1 MEQIVPILTKY
12 GYFILFPMAVLE
24 GPLVS
29 LAAGFLVYLG
39 YFQFFSAYGILLLGD
54 IIPDVICY
62 YIGRFGNKKK
72 LIEKH
77 SSGSGFI
84 LRNLPLVRNL
94 WQNHGKKTM
103 FLSKLAYSLRIPF
116 LISAGLVEMPF
127 RKFISYAVP
136 VSLFQY
142 GVIMTVG
149 YLLGHS
155 YQLAGRYIQYT
166 YNIMAAILMLFIV
179 SYIFISKYARRQIEI
194 IEREEQLI

>member
-1 MEQIVPILTKY
+1 
-12 GYFILFPMAVLE
+12 MAVLE

-103 FLSKLAYSLRIPF
+103 FLSKLAYSLSIPF
-116 LISAGLVEMPF
+116 LINACFL
-127 RKFISYAVP
+127 
-136 VSLFQY
+136 
-142 GVIMTVG
+142 
-149 YLLGHS
+149 
-155 YQLAGRYIQYT
+155 
-166 YNIMAAILMLFIV
+166 
-179 SYIFISKYARRQIEI
+179 
-194 IEREEQLI
+194 

>member
-1 MEQIVPILTKY
+1 
-12 GYFILFPMAVLE
+12 MAVLE

-103 FLSKLAYSLRIPF
+103 FLSKLAYSLSIPF

-166 YNIMAAILMLFIV
+166 YIIMAAILMLFIV